1 MKFMPQIKF
10 IYILVLAVVKV
21 PEEGRVVQL
30 FLEHRVRTQISDH
43 LWEFSLRNGKFTQI
57 PGSYSRWW
65 LSL

>member
-43 LWEFSLRNGKFTQI
+43 L
-57 PGSYSRWW
+57 
-65 LSL
+65 